1 MALHTGHRKR
11 VRDKFE
17 AGGFTQFADHEILE
31 ALLFGAVPY
40 RDTNPLA
47 HTLIER
53 GGSLAGAMRLTPG
66 ELAGIPSASERLSL
80 YFALLTE
87 AGYRAAREVRPATTY
102 GTFGTLRALAE
113 RLVAGVTDDRTFALY
128 FDNTFHLLGTAEVFV
143 GYYASGAF
151 RVQDIVTGALGTRA
165 TAAVL
170 VSTHANRIARPDP
183 YEVATTRHVASVLQ
197 LVGVTLA
204 DHLIFA
210 GNICV
215 SVAKVVG
222 PLTDDRVPAAK
233 LSEGEEGGA

>member
-17 AGGFTQFADHEILE
+17 SGGFAQFADHEILE
-31 ALLFGAVPY
+31 ALLFYAVPY

-53 GGSLAGAMRLTPG
+53 AGSLAGALRLTPEELG
-66 ELAGIPSASERLSL
+66 EIPYAPERLPLFFSLLAEAGRRAASEVQPTQVYS
-80 YFALLTE
+80 
-87 AGYRAAREVRPATTY
+87 
-102 GTFGTLRALAE
+102 TFGALRTLAE
-113 RLVAGVTDDRTFALY
+113 RTVAGVTDDRTFALY
-128 FDNTFHLLGTAEVFV
+128 FDNNFHLLGTAELFC

-151 RVQDIVTGALGTRA
+151 RMQDLVTGALEARA
-165 TAAVL
+165 SAAVL
-170 VSTHANRIARPDP
+170 VSTHASRIARPDP
-183 YEVATTRHVASVLQ
+183 YEVAASRHMASVLR

-215 SVAKVVG
+215 SVTKIAG
-222 PLTDDRVPAAK
+222 ALTDDRLPVAK
-233 LSEGEEGGA
+233 LGAGEEGET